1 MFAVLAMQGRE
12 LLEDGVDA
20 VVVAHD
26 DDVPVLHHG
35 RVAPRPQLFQPSL
48 RKNNNRISGLRV
60 SLLFRLRIP
69 IKLNSTAVFR
79 WCRYA

>member
-1 MFAVLAMQGRE
+1 MLAVLAMQGRE

-35 RVAPRPQLFQPSL
+35 RVASRPQLLQPSL
-48 RKNNNRISGLRV
+48 RKKNISIIGLLV
-60 SLLFRLRIP
+60 SLLFRLP
-69 IKLNSTAVFR
+69 NTIKLSGSNSA
-79 WCRYA
+79 Y

>member
-1 MFAVLAMQGRE
+1 MLGAPSEDTPAPCEPVFAVLAMQGRE

-35 RVAPRPQLFQPSL
+35 RVAPRPQLLQPSL
-48 RKNNNRISGLRV
+48 RKKNISTIGLLV
-60 SLLFRLRIP
+60 SLLF
-69 IKLNSTAVFR
+69 KTA
-79 WCRYA
+79 